1 MGDEMGSANT
11 SRRSFIA
18 LGAAVGA
25 MAVGSGSLSA
35 LAKDGEKVDSS
46 RKGDVA
52 SAGVDAK
59 TDAQAPLLM
68 PNPTGIEFH
77 PPVEGESAFI
87 AAPVKE
93 NEITETVTTDVVVC
107 GAGMSG
113 VTCALS
119 AAQNGLNVV
128 LLEKGQVFAAR
139 GTEVGAIGDRV
150 HAEAGVELDPDKY
163 LADAM
168 ATAHFRCDRSVW
180 LRWIQRSG
188 EALDWAMDQCGDACG
203 KFFCVGGNVEFAGVT
218 TWGTG
223 VRCDNGIHSFVE
235 ALLNAAVAAGVD
247 LRYETPACQLVKDAS
262 GRVTGVIAKSTEGEY
277 VRFEAAKGVV
287 LATGGYEH
295 NWEMISQRCRPRDM
309 AAYAWNN
316 PTVTDT
322 GDGIAMGVAAGASE
336 DDYPHILMNDP
347 AGALTGDRANGIM
360 PAFLRV
366 NANGE
371 RFVNE
376 SLSFEYMTNAI
387 MYQPGA
393 RDYVIM
399 SGDLTAAVDAIKGGA
414 PWSTEDMIATIEPVL
429 IKADTLEELAKTCG
443 IDVDGLAKTV
453 ERYNELCDAGEDADF
468 GKNPKALLPLREGPY
483 YAVEESGTCLVT
495 VNGLRTNARS
505 EVLDLKERPIPG
517 LYALGN
523 SSGSMFFGTYPHHLS
538 AISHGRCVTFGYLL
552 GRELAGIE

>member
-1 MGDEMGSANT
+1 LFAFASESGKTASSKRHDIAASNAASSA
-11 SRRSFIA
+11 
-18 LGAAVGA
+18 
-25 MAVGSGSLSA
+25 
-35 LAKDGEKVDSS
+35 
-46 RKGDVA
+46 
-52 SAGVDAK
+52 
-59 TDAQAPLLM
+59 LM
-68 PNPTGIEFH
+68 PNPSGIEFH
-77 PPVEGESAFI
+77 PPVEGEPAFVADPI
-87 AAPVKE
+87 GEGEVSQ
-93 NEITETVTTDVVVC
+93 TVTADVVVC

-119 AAQNGLNVV
+119 ASQNGLSVV

-150 HAEAGVELDPDKY
+150 HAEAGVELDPDQF

-168 ATAHFRCDRSVW
+168 ATAHFRCDRNVW
-180 LRWIQRSG
+180 LKWIQRSG

-203 KFFCVGGNVEFAGVT
+203 KFYCVGGNTEFAGVT

-235 ALLNAAVAAGVD
+235 ALLNAAVASGVD
-247 LRYETPACQLVKDAS
+247 LRYETPAVQLIQDGS
-262 GRVTGVIAKSTEGEY
+262 GRVSGVIARDKNGTLTH
-277 VRFEAAKGVV
+277 FEAAKGVV

-295 NWEMISQRCRPRDM
+295 NWEMICQRCRPRDM

-322 GDGIAMGVAAGASE
+322 GDGIAMGVAVGAAE

-347 AGALTGDRANGIM
+347 AGALTGERANGIM

-393 RDYVIM
+393 HDFVIM
-399 SGDLTAAVDAIKGGA
+399 SGDLTAAIDAIKGGA
-414 PWSTEDMIATIEPVL
+414 PWPTEDMIATIEPVL
-429 IKADTLEELAKTCG
+429 TKADTLEELADACG
-443 IDVDGLAKTV
+443 IDAEGLAKTI
-453 ERYNELCDAGEDADF
+453 ERYNELCDAGEDSDF
-468 GKNPKALLPLREGPY
+468 GKNPKTLLPLNEGPY

-495 VNGLRTNARS
+495 VNGLRTNASS
-505 EVLDLKERPIPG
+505 EVLDLTERPIAG

-552 GRELAGIE
+552 GRELAGVE